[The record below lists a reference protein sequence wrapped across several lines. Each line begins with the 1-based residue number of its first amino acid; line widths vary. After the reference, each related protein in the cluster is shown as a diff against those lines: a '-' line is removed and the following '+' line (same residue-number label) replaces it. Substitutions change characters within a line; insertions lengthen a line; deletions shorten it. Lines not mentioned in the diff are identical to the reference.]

1 MFVYPPICRLVREE
15 LAENDAMTQYANA
28 SASVV
33 NARRRQNAVNSLIQ
47 EGWRPWNGGLVQVEE
62 FEDPVEDP
70 ELNRVQA
77 EMQAAIALLNA
88 PQNLPEE
95 EEEEAVNLPGAQTPP
110 QTPSQAPSQT
120 PSHWDVWR

>member
-1 MFVYPPICRLVREE
+1 M
-15 LAENDAMTQYANA
+15 D
-28 SASVV
+28 
-33 NARRRQNAVNSLIQ
+33 
-47 EGWRPWNGGLVQVEE
+47 GGLVHLEE
-62 FEDPVEDP
+62 FEDPVEDS

-110 QTPSQAPSQT
+110 QTPSEANLISRLMSAASASANAPSLA
-120 PSHWDVWR
+120 WDADIHLREIAAQIA